1 MANILVTGGAGYVGC
16 HVLLPLIDHGH
27 HPVVYDNLSGG
38 HRSLAELQRG
48 ITLVEGALAD
58 RQRLQQTLMNQG
70 IEAVL
75 HLASERSGAHPH
87 AIEQLY
93 ATNGSDTLILLEELI
108 RYRPKDPP
116 PLVFGSSCAVYGP
129 PHDNRIRETTTQ
141 APTTPYGRSKLAAEW
156 MVEDVGRCH
165 GLGHVIL
172 RSCNVAGAHLQHG
185 TGEWHDP
192 ETHLIPRALR
202 AAREQTVLPI
212 HGMNYPTPDG
222 TAVRDYLH
230 VCDLAEAHMAA
241 LNYLLA
247 GGASTAFNL
256 GTGMGYSVLEVI
268 HAVERI
274 TQTKVRVQDVGRQQ
288 GDPAWRICD
297 ASKAREILLW
307 TPQYSNLDVMVGDAA
322 AWDAHLHSRE
332 IPVHI

>member
-38 HRSLAELQRG
+38 HRSLAKIHRS
-48 ITLVEGALAD
+48 ITLVEGELGD
-58 RQRLQQTLMNQG
+58 RQRLQQTLQSHG
-70 IEAVL
+70 IAAVL
-75 HLASERSGAHPH
+75 HLAAEQHSPPPPAMER
-87 AIEQLY
+87 LY
-93 ATNGSDTLILLEELI
+93 VTNGVDTLILLEELI
-108 RYRPKDPP
+108 RYRPEDPP

-129 PHDNRIRETTTQ
+129 PQDNRLRETTAK
-141 APTTPYGRSKLAAEW
+141 APATPFGRSKLAGEW
-156 MVEDVGRCH
+156 MLEDLGGSH
-165 GLGHVIL
+165 GIPYVIL
-172 RSCNVAGAHLQHG
+172 RSCNVAGAHLQNG

-212 HGMNYPTPDG
+212 HGMNFPTPDG
-222 TAVRDYLH
+222 TAVRDFLH
-230 VCDLAEAHMAA
+230 VCDLAEGHVAA

-256 GTGMGYSVLEVI
+256 GTGMGYSVLEVV

-274 TQTKVRVQDVGRQQ
+274 TQTKLRIQDAGRREAE
-288 GDPAWRICD
+288 PAWRICD
-297 ASKAREILLW
+297 SSKAREVLLW
-307 TPQYSNLDVMVGDAA
+307 TPQCSRLELMVGDAA

-332 IPVHI
+332 NRIHA